1 MDAHTKERGGGIMN
15 NLSIIIM
22 TIWISAAI
30 GSIGNKNFDP
40 FDEALIAT
48 VLIGLGYFIV
58 KY

>member
-1 MDAHTKERGGGIMN
+1 MN